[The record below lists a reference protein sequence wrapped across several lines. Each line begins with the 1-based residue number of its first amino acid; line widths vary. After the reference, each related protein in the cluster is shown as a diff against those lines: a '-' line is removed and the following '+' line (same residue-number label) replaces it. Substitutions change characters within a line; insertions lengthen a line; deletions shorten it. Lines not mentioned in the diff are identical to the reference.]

1 MRLRPPTACPD
12 RMSRWALGR
21 TAGALVA
28 ALALGAGA
36 GAAPAAAAD
45 PPPFLPIDL
54 ETIPL
59 PAGYAASTPIWT
71 QDGRHLLFSS
81 GGQLH
86 TVEEDGSDLQC
97 ITCGLPND
105 PRVVPAAQEAFKD
118 VFPDG
123 RRVLWGDFERAFV
136 LECAPSVLQCDS
148 RQLLRVD
155 VSEERGTGLPGLIDP
170 LVLGSGVWHLAPDGV
185 HLGWTASRLDT
196 RPMLIGRLVRESDR
210 YRATDIK
217 TVNPPGPRNGLDS
230 NPVGWTNGGALYEL
244 KGFTDGG
251 ASVTFVT
258 SRFEGNPDL
267 YKTNLATGQ
276 MTRLTG
282 HPDWDEDGGDSPDG
296 ELMML
301 HSDRG
306 MHRVDAAGLLPRR
319 SFVDYPISANAAI
332 YYVGHDEGFQCDLQP
347 WLLPAS
353 GDGEGRLLGQPLAPY
368 EGGDL
373 HPQNN
378 VPGRGAWD
386 PTSTKV
392 ALTEM
397 SYTTNLGSN
406 RLLVAQLKRRAT
418 RPLPVVSSAVGAWA
432 RRPGDYKGTIDSNAL
447 LVTVNGLHSGR
458 AFLSHAGTIV
468 AGTYTVVY
476 DRYSDDGRSFVSGTE
491 RIVAPGLAQA
501 PAHITADLVISGA
514 RTGYMRGDYSIGR
527 LLGRP
532 YASGGVEAVLDGYRL
547 AGDIPPIGPC
557 PDKLP
562 RSAPLELTASV
573 APGDGGTRVVTAH
586 VEADSDPDGY
596 AAGSFGDRRPVH
608 GAVVTVAGVTAET
621 GEDGDATV
629 VVPAGTSGPL
639 EVVATAGDTFRATR
653 AEVQ

>member
-1 MRLRPPTACPD
+1 MRLRTRSAVI
-12 RMSRWALGR
+12 
-21 TAGALVA
+21 AGVA
-28 ALALGAGA
+28 AAAFGLGAGNA
-36 GAAPAAAAD
+36 LAAD
-45 PPPFLPIDL
+45 PPPFIPIDL
-54 ETIPL
+54 QTIPL

-71 QDGRHLLFSS
+71 QDGRHLIFSS

-86 TVEEDGSDLQC
+86 LVNEDGTGLRC
-97 ITCGLPND
+97 ISCGLSND
-105 PRVVPAAQEAFKD
+105 PRIVPAAQEAFKD

-123 RRVLWGDFERAFV
+123 RRVMWGDFERAFV

-148 RQLLRVD
+148 KTLLPVD
-155 VSEERGTGLPGLIDP
+155 VSGERGTGIPGLLDP
-170 LVLGSGVWHLAPDGV
+170 LILGSGVWHLSPDGE
-185 HLGWTASRLDT
+185 HIGWTASRLDT
-196 RPMLIGRLVRESDR
+196 RPMLVARLERRTDR
-210 YRATDIK
+210 YVATNIK

-251 ASVTFVT
+251 AAVTYVT
-258 SRFEGNPDL
+258 SQFEGNPDL

-276 MTRLTG
+276 VTRLTG

-296 ELMML
+296 ELMLL

-319 SFVDYPISANAAI
+319 SFVDYPISVNAAI

-353 GDGEGRLLGQPLAPY
+353 GDGAGRLLGQPLAPY

-378 VPGRGAWD
+378 VPGRGAWN

-406 RLLVAQLKRRAT
+406 RLLVAALKRRAT
-418 RPLPVVSSAVGAWA
+418 TPLPVVSSAVGSWA
-432 RRPGDYKGTIDSNAL
+432 RAPGDYKGTIDSNAL

-458 AFLSHAGTIV
+458 AFLTHFGTIA
-468 AGTYTVVY
+468 AGNWSVTY
-476 DRYSDDGRSFVSGTE
+476 DRYSDDGLSFVSGTE
-491 RIVAPGLAQA
+491 SIVSPLLAQT
-501 PAHITADLVISGA
+501 PATNRADLVITGA
-514 RTGYMRGDYSIGR
+514 RTGYMRADYTIGR
-527 LLGRP
+527 LAGRP
-532 YASGGVEAVLDGYRL
+532 VASGHVEAELDGYRL
-547 AGDIPPIGPC
+547 SGDIPRLGAC

-562 RSAPLELTASV
+562 RTAPLELEASV
-573 APGDGGTRVVTAH
+573 AAGSGGTRVVTAH

-608 GAVVTVAGVTAET
+608 GAVVTVAGVSAET
-621 GEDGDATV
+621 DARGDATV
-629 VVPAGTSGPL
+629 VVAAGSSGPL
-639 EVVATAGDTFRATR
+639 EVVATAGDTFTADRT
-653 AEVQ
+653 EVQ

>member
-1 MRLRPPTACPD
+1 MRLRTRSAVI
-12 RMSRWALGR
+12 
-21 TAGALVA
+21 AGV
-28 ALALGAGA
+28 
-36 GAAPAAAAD
+36 AAAALMGPGAAVGVAD
-45 PPPFLPIDL
+45 AAEPAPFIPIDL
-54 ETIPL
+54 QTIPL

-71 QDGRHLLFSS
+71 QDGRHLIFSS

-86 TVEEDGSDLQC
+86 LVNEDGTGLRC
-97 ITCGLPND
+97 ISCGLSND
-105 PRVVPAAQEAFKD
+105 PRIVPAAQEAFKD

-123 RRVLWGDFERAFV
+123 RRVMWGDFERAFV

-148 RQLLRVD
+148 KTLLPVD
-155 VSEERGTGLPGLIDP
+155 VSGERGTGLPGLLDP
-170 LVLGSGVWHLAPDGV
+170 LILGSGVWHLSPDGE
-185 HLGWTASRLDT
+185 HIGWTASRLDT
-196 RPMLIGRLVRESDR
+196 RPMLVARLERRTDR
-210 YRATDIK
+210 YVATNIK

-251 ASVTFVT
+251 ASVTYVT
-258 SRFEGNPDL
+258 SQFEGNPDL

-276 MTRLTG
+276 VTRLTG

-296 ELMML
+296 ELMLL

-319 SFVDYPISANAAI
+319 SFVDYPISVNAAI

-353 GDGEGRLLGQPLAPY
+353 GDGAGRLLGQPLAPY

-378 VPGRGAWD
+378 VPGRGAWN

-406 RLLVAQLKRRAT
+406 RLLIAALKRRAT
-418 RPLPVVSSAVGAWA
+418 TPLPVVSSAVGSWA
-432 RRPGDYKGTIDSNAL
+432 RAPGDYKGTIDSNAL

-458 AFLSHAGTIV
+458 AFLTHFGTIA
-468 AGTYTVVY
+468 AGNWSVTY
-476 DRYSDDGRSFVSGTE
+476 DRYSDDGLSFVSGTE
-491 RIVAPGLAQA
+491 SIVSPLLAQT
-501 PAHITADLVISGA
+501 PATNRADLVITGA
-514 RTGYMRGDYSIGR
+514 RNGYMRADYTIGR
-527 LLGRP
+527 LGGRP
-532 YASGGVEAVLDGYRL
+532 VASGHVEAELDGYRL
-547 AGDIPPIGPC
+547 SGDIPRLGAC

-562 RSAPLELTASV
+562 RTAPLELEASV
-573 APGDGGTRVVTAH
+573 AAGSGGTRVVTAH

-596 AAGSFGDRRPVH
+596 AAGSFGDRRPVQ
-608 GAVVTVAGVTAET
+608 GAVVTVAGVSAET
-621 GEDGDATV
+621 DARGDATV
-629 VVPAGTSGPL
+629 VVPAGASGPL
-639 EVVATAGDTFRATR
+639 EVVATAGDTFTADRT
-653 AEVQ
+653 EVQ

>member
-1 MRLRPPTACPD
+1 MRL
-12 RMSRWALGR
+12 SLV
-21 TAGALVA
+21 AGVASA
-28 ALALGAGA
+28 ALALGAGT
-36 GAAPAAAAD
+36 AAAA
-45 PPPFLPIDL
+45 PPPFVPIDL
-54 ETIPL
+54 ETIAL
-59 PAGYAASTPIWT
+59 PSGYAASTPIWT

-86 TVEEDGSDLQC
+86 TVKEDGSDLQC
-97 ITCGLPND
+97 ISCGLPND
-105 PRVVPAAQEAFKD
+105 PRIVPAAQEAFKD

-148 RQLLRVD
+148 RELLPVD
-155 VSEERGTGLPGLIDP
+155 VSAERGTGIPGLLDP
-170 LVLGSGVWHLAPDGV
+170 LILGSGVWHLAPDGV

-196 RPMLIGRLVRESDR
+196 RPMLVGRLERRSDR
-210 YRATDIK
+210 YVATDIK

-230 NPVGWTNGGALYEL
+230 DPRGWTNGGALYEL
-244 KGFTDGG
+244 KGFADGG
-251 ASVTFVT
+251 ASVTYVT
-258 SRFEGNPDL
+258 SQFEGNPDL
-267 YKTNLATGQ
+267 YKTNLATGA

-282 HPDWDEDGGDSPDG
+282 HPDWDEDSGDSPDG
-296 ELMML
+296 ELMLL

-319 SFVDYPISANAAI
+319 SFVDYPISVNAAI

-353 GDGEGRLLGQPLAPY
+353 GDGDGRLLGQPLAPY
-368 EGGDL
+368 DGGDL

-397 SYTTNLGSN
+397 SYTTGLGSN
-406 RLLVAQLKRRAT
+406 RLLVARLKRAAS
-418 RPLPVVSSAVGAWA
+418 RPQPVVSSAVGSWA

-458 AFLSHAGTIV
+458 AFLTHFGTIA
-468 AGTYTVVY
+468 AGNWSVTY
-476 DRYSDDGRSFVSGTE
+476 DRYSDDGLSFLSGTE
-491 RIVAPGLAQA
+491 SVVSPLLAQT
-501 PAHITADLVISGA
+501 PATMRADLRLTGA
-514 RTGYMRGDYSIGR
+514 RTGYMRADYTIGR
-527 LLGRP
+527 SLGRP
-532 YASGGVEAVLDGYRL
+532 VASGGVDAMLDGYRI
-547 AGDIPPIGPC
+547 AGDIPRLGAC

-562 RSAPLELTASV
+562 TAQPLELTASV
-573 APGDGGTRVVTAH
+573 APGSGGTRVVTAH

-596 AAGSFGDRRPVH
+596 AAGSFGDRRPVA
-608 GAVVTVAGVTAET
+608 GAVVTVAGQQAET
-621 GEDGDATV
+621 DAHGDATI
-629 VVPAGTSGPL
+629 VVPAGGSGPL
-639 EVVATAGDTFRATR
+639 EVGASAGDTFRATR